1 MGKVQNEGVFLWSY
15 YKDQI
20 EESKERT
27 KVTTGKVKGE
37 KRETTLMKVVG
48 LEVWLQKCWW
58 EMQKEIV
65 GAGKRWRNLW

>member
-1 MGKVQNEGVFLWSY
+1 MEKVQNEGVFLWSY

-27 KVTTGKVKGE
+27 KATTGKVKGE
-37 KRETTLMKVVG
+37 KRETTLMQVVG

-58 EMQKEIV
+58 EMQKKIV